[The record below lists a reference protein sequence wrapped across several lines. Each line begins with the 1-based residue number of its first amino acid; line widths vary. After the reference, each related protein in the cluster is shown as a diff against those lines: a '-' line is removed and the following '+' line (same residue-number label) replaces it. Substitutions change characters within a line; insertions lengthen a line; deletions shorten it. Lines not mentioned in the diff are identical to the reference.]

1 MKQVPHQHA
10 WGKAKGQTAT
20 LHFWEIWWV
29 WWGEI
34 VPSSRNKVQTM
45 TLKEVLNRP
54 CTGQVAQNTCPS
66 GAFDEVWGKEVTLD
80 SHVKVGRPGGRY
92 LFVGQP
98 STSRNEDKWSMPET
112 NCLWSP
118 WADNAGQPMT
128 ITFRQTYLGDTIKIS
143 NLSIQN

>member
-10 WGKAKGQTAT
+10 WGRAKGQTAT
-20 LHFWEIWWV
+20 LRFWEIWGV
-29 WWGEI
+29 WWGET

-66 GAFDEVWGKEVTLD
+66 GAFDEAWGKEVTD
-80 SHVKVGRPGGRY
+80 SHVKVGRPGDRR

-98 STSRNEDKWSMPET
+98 STSRNEDKVALDLCQKLTVCEVHGLT
-112 NCLWSP
+112 KLGSP
-118 WADNAGQPMT
+118 WPL
-128 ITFRQTYLGDTIKIS
+128 YLDKLTWETQLRSQI
-143 NLSIQN
+143 